1 MVRLI
6 CLWVNALHLS
16 ATPTKAHHYYMSIP
30 LLLTHILYTIHIKN
44 VSCDV
49 SRLAALQGSR
59 ACQLINTV
67 IKNDNLLAADASGV
81 DATCTAFLQQNDE
94 YSNCV
99 VEVRTYVWCVQI
111 CLLNNSRP
119 LCNIVCALISAHN
132 CCNLLHIYHYRWLM
146 LFLKSMLKA
155 VQLLEGKISCY
166 SIYHVAYHVAH

>member
-1 MVRLI
+1 M
-6 CLWVNALHLS
+6 
-16 ATPTKAHHYYMSIP
+16 
-30 LLLTHILYTIHIKN
+30 
-44 VSCDV
+44 

-99 VEVRTYVWCVQI
+99 VEVRTCVVV
-111 CLLNNSRP
+111 P
-119 LCNIVCALISAHN
+119 LCKISCVPSFLLIIVATCY
-132 CCNLLHIYHYRWLM
+132 IYTRWLM

-166 SIYHVAYHVAH
+166 YIHHVTFHFAH

>member
-1 MVRLI
+1 M
-6 CLWVNALHLS
+6 
-16 ATPTKAHHYYMSIP
+16 
-30 LLLTHILYTIHIKN
+30 
-44 VSCDV
+44 

-99 VEVRTYVWCVQI
+99 VEVRKHVWWCRFAYLMALEASCASCVPSF
-111 CLLNNSRP
+111 LLI
-119 LCNIVCALISAHN
+119 IVATCY
-132 CCNLLHIYHYRWLM
+132 IYTRWLM

-166 SIYHVAYHVAH
+166 YIHHVTFHFAH